1 MNTKENTAIN
11 TQISDAEL
19 DNVTGGVSAER
30 FFKEVGKKISFAGK
44 VIKALISGDDD
55 DGDIKKPRFISQNGA
70 SCFYCFKLLLQSGLL
85 RGLCQPV

>member
-30 FFKEVGKKISFAGK
+30 FFKEVGEKVSFAGK
-44 VIKALISGDDD
+44 VIKAFFSRGDDD
-55 DGDIKKPRFISQNGA
+55 IKKTEDGLGA
-70 SCFYCFKLLLQSGLL
+70 YGSWE
-85 RGLCQPV
+85 

>member
-44 VIKALISGDDD
+44 VIKALFSDDD
-55 DGDIKKPRFISQNGA
+55 DVKKTED
-70 SCFYCFKLLLQSGLL
+70 CFKLLLQSGLL